1 MSERRRGTRRDPV
14 PFPRGG
20 ANALAWLDEGGTSAS
35 GPSWE
40 EFSPGTGLPP
50 PSHALFD
57 ALVAGGW
64 AQRIGAHAYRF
75 RITPAGRRKRQEL
88 WLAGRDRA
96 FPPPAGQARGTRRAA
111 HPAKPS
117 PAARRNARRDPAS
130 LIMGGLAG
138 AALGAIGTS
147 TYVGLRRSKEG
158 PFVLPAYHE
167 PGMRVPRGGTS
178 CANCRYVFYPD
189 GKPHCAEPHFVAW
202 NKGTRIPVDDA
213 REYCSDWWQPTR
225 EAARQMELQARRQ
238 HVPRTRSAGAG
249 RRDTR

>member
-1 MSERRRGTRRDPV
+1 MNPGGKRVSTWPHRTREGAQEEADQLNVAASIRPYDEDPRPYAV
-14 PFPRGG
+14 R
-20 ANALAWLDEGGTSAS
+20 A
-35 GPSWE
+35 E
-40 EFSPGTGLPP
+40 E
-50 PSHALFD
+50 A
-57 ALVAGGW
+57 
-64 AQRIGAHAYRF
+64 
-75 RITPAGRRKRQEL
+75 EL
-88 WLAGRDRA
+88 LHRDR
-96 FPPPAGQARGTRRAA
+96 PPARPR
-111 HPAKPS
+111 
-117 PAARRNARRDPAS
+117 ARRDLAS
-130 LIMGGLAG
+130 LALGGLAG

-178 CANCRYVFYPD
+178 CANCRYVFYPPD

-225 EAARQMELQARRQ
+225 EAARQMELQARRR